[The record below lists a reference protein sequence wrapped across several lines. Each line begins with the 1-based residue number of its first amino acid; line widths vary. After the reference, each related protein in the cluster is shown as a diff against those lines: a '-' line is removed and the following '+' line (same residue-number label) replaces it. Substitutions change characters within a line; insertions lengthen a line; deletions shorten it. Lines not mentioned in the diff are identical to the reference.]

1 MIYYVIFPIL
11 IIILNFFIKK
21 KGLFFPIH
29 QYEHQKFAN
38 VKLPLIGGF
47 YLIVPI
53 TIIFYE
59 SYFFFSVICL
69 LIFILGTLSDLKILS
84 SPKKRFFIQFLLIV
98 YYIFFNKIE
107 VLPSRIEFIDSNFLN
122 TNLSFIFTVFCLM
135 ILINGSNFIDGM
147 NGLLTGYLL
156 IILFIFYHLRLNEF
170 LNINEEDF
178 ILIAYFFLIVLI
190 FNIFNQ
196 FFLGDSGAYSMSFF
210 IGYLLIEV
218 YNQNLRI
225 SPYFIILLLW
235 YPCFENLFSIIRKII
250 KKKSALKPDNEHLHQ
265 FIFLYLKKKLRIQNL
280 YANLLTALIIN
291 LINFII
297 LYYGS
302 TEPLNTMLQLELL
315 FLSIFIYVLSYLILK
330 KFLKFSNS

>member
-1 MIYYVIFPIL
+1 MFYYIIFPIL
-11 IIILNFFIKK
+11 IIILNFISKK
-21 KGLFFPIH
+21 KRLFFPIN
-29 QYEHQKFAN
+29 QYEHQKLAN
-38 VKLPLIGGF
+38 IQLPLIGGL

-53 TIIFYE
+53 TIIFHE
-59 SYFFFSVICL
+59 KYFFFSLICF
-69 LIFILGTLSDLKILS
+69 LIFILGILSDLKILS

-122 TNLSFIFTVFCLM
+122 SNLSFFFTVFCLM

-156 IILFIFYHLRLNEF
+156 IILIVIYQLRLNEF

-178 ILIAYFFLIVLI
+178 LLIVYFFLIVLI

-218 YNQNLRI
+218 YNQNLII

-235 YPCFENLFSIIRKII
+235 YPCFENLFSILRKII
-250 KKKSALKPDNEHLHQ
+250 KKRSALKPDSEHLHQ
-265 FIFLYLKKKLRIQNL
+265 FIFLYLKKKLRIKNL

-291 LINFII
+291 SINLFI

-302 TEPLNTMLQLELL
+302 TEPFNTMLQLELL
-315 FLSIFIYVLSYLILK
+315 FLSILIYVLSYLILK
-330 KFLKFSNS
+330 KFLKLNNS

>member
-265 FIFLYLKKKLRIQNL
+265 FIFLYLKKN
-280 YANLLTALIIN
+280 
-291 LINFII
+291 
-297 LYYGS
+297 
-302 TEPLNTMLQLELL
+302 
-315 FLSIFIYVLSYLILK
+315 
-330 KFLKFSNS
+330 